1 MGGLEQVFGQGSI
14 IGQQLGLQ
22 AFNQQQDQ
30 EAMQGAGELQKLFQA
45 EQMNPLKLQQQSLDN
60 QTAQAQLPGHQAQS
74 RSLQQTAD
82 FGEATLPRKIKATN
96 SGFDQEIDD
105 DGLKMMENLA
115 QRLLWSKDP
124 KEQALGRQMIADSK
138 EVYADK
144 LKTGYSSDRDER
156 KIRLQGQVQHGL
168 LDKQIAAGRFEK
180 SDTNGGAK
188 SVHDMIAS
196 GKLSYEKAATM
207 MQGSAAMLEIEA
219 AAASDPQK
227 QAEITQRA
235 MQYRALADQF
245 AQKAEALR
253 GAGTAN
259 PRAGTASVGGLG
271 LPENAARPTAPF
283 APVPGASAPAAP
295 AAPKQYTPG
304 QTYTGKTG
312 TYQYVGGDPKNPQ
325 SWKKVN

>member
-144 LKTGYSSDRDER
+144 
-156 KIRLQGQVQHGL
+156 
-168 LDKQIAAGRFEK
+168 
-180 SDTNGGAK
+180 
-188 SVHDMIAS
+188 
-196 GKLSYEKAATM
+196 
-207 MQGSAAMLEIEA
+207 
-219 AAASDPQK
+219 
-227 QAEITQRA
+227 
-235 MQYRALADQF
+235 
-245 AQKAEALR
+245 
-253 GAGTAN
+253 
-259 PRAGTASVGGLG
+259 
-271 LPENAARPTAPF
+271 
-283 APVPGASAPAAP
+283 
-295 AAPKQYTPG
+295 
-304 QTYTGKTG
+304 
-312 TYQYVGGDPKNPQ
+312 
-325 SWKKVN
+325 